1 MIPFFGG
8 RKDGISHSPVAK
20 IDTPVS
26 AARNSF
32 TEPMRE
38 QLEGSKVGGGS
49 EQTSTTTPISTCP
62 QCEATNGKPKCV
74 QIFGLNNWI
83 DEQYKLYIKAN
94 ESHIPIGTEKRACTF
109 GFALWLKNS
118 LSQPSQNG
126 RPLRKNPEGVA
137 TCGDAGELVRGCAS
151 FTPAVKDAPQ
161 KGKFSIPRWEFIE
174 SNVAG
179 ASPEHVPCELG
190 CYTHPKVQCGCQC
203 HKKDVGGAFVVDDAV
218 VKRMVSGYCN
228 TLYSL
233 GKGEGASPK
242 CACGKVLLEDDGDVC
257 STCWTNNYGGG
268 SL

>member
-1 MIPFFGG
+1 MISFCS
-8 RKDGISHSPVAK
+8 RKDGTCTSIYEDNDMIANCELSQGHTGMHRVNGDKGFYWHDGTRPL
-20 IDTPVS
+20 PC
-26 AARNSF
+26 
-32 TEPMRE
+32 
-38 QLEGSKVGGGS
+38 GS

-137 TCGDAGELVRGCAS
+137 TCGDAGELSKDNVGLA
-151 FTPAVKDAPQ
+151 TQPDGTDDVKDAPQ
-161 KGKFSIPRWEFIE
+161 KGTECGGKDCLESGCRCIE
-174 SNVAG
+174 
-179 ASPEHVPCELG
+179 E
-190 CYTHPKVQCGCQC
+190 
-203 HKKDVGGAFVVDDAV
+203 DVGGAFVVDDVV

-242 CACGKVLLEDDGDVC
+242 HNDDCWCYECKPNGYIRCKGCDEDSREC
-257 STCWTNNYGGG
+257 KCGG